1 MQCNTVSHRGSSQ
14 VIGKFS
20 IRVVPTMNP
29 DKVVD
34 QVRAHVAAEWAKLN
48 TPNTYEVLWLSR

>member
-1 MQCNTVSHRGSSQ
+1 MNTVSHLGSSQ

-48 TPNTYEVLWLSR
+48 TPNTYEVL